1 VRGAEGMNLGYYHN
15 LSSSFPS
22 SPSFCQ
28 FPIPIAPYPRCPQSP
43 VPNFMRLKNRLF
55 WIAAFIAFFLD
66 QVTKYWV
73 VQTFSLGQ
81 TLPIL
86 QDIFHLTY
94 VTNTGAA
101 FSLFS
106 GKVEW
111 LKWLSLAVSLV
122 LIGLAWF
129 GQELNRWD
137 QLGYGLILGGAIG
150 NGIDRFVLGYVVDF
164 LDFRLI
170 NFAVFNLADS
180 FISIGIVCLL
190 IGSLQKTPP
199 SSQKPHA

>member
-1 VRGAEGMNLGYYHN
+1 
-15 LSSSFPS
+15 
-22 SPSFCQ
+22 
-28 FPIPIAPYPRCPQSP
+28 
-43 VPNFMRLKNRLF
+43 MRLKNRLF

-66 QVTKYWV
+66 QITKYWV

-81 TLPIL
+81 TLPL
-86 QDIFHLTY
+86 LPGIFHFTY

-101 FSLFS
+101 FSLLS

-111 LKWLSLAVSLV
+111 LRWLSLGVSLV
-122 LIGLAWF
+122 LIALALF
-129 GQELNRWD
+129 SPMLNLWD
-137 QLGYGLILGGAIG
+137 QLGYGLILGGAMG

-170 NFAVFNLADS
+170 NFPVFNVADS

-190 IGSLQKTPP
+190 IASLQKTPT
-199 SSQKPHA
+199 STGRSH

>member
-1 VRGAEGMNLGYYHN
+1 ML
-15 LSSSFPS
+15 
-22 SPSFCQ
+22 
-28 FPIPIAPYPRCPQSP
+28 
-43 VPNFMRLKNRLF
+43 LKNRLF

-66 QVTKYWV
+66 QITKYWV

-81 TLPIL
+81 TLPL
-86 QDIFHLTY
+86 LPGIFHFTY

-101 FSLFS
+101 FSLLS

-111 LKWLSLAVSLV
+111 LRWLSLGVSLV
-122 LIGLAWF
+122 LIALALF
-129 GQELNRWD
+129 GPTLNLWD
-137 QLGYGLILGGAIG
+137 QLGYGLILGGAMG

-170 NFAVFNLADS
+170 NFAVFNVADS

-190 IGSLQKTPP
+190 IASFQKTPT
-199 SSQKPHA
+199 STDRLH